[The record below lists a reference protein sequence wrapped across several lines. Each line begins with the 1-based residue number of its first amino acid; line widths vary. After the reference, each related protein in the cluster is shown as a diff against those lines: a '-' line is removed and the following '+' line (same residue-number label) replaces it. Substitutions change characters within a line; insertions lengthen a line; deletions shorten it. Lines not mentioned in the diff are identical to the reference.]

1 MLPTNAC
8 MTGWDV
14 LMSESGQHLVLAA
27 TALLAAA
34 TAYITGHRRVWTEAE
49 RRKRL
54 RSAKRRRADPPL
66 ELE

>member
-1 MLPTNAC
+1 
-8 MTGWDV
+8 
-14 LMSESGQHLVLAA
+14 MSESGQHLVLAA

-54 RSAKRRRADPPL
+54 RSVKRRRADPPL